1 MEELRSTEILDKEIE
16 ADARKKADKILKN
29 ADSECE
35 RILADVENRVKE
47 ASNQKSEYYKSK
59 IESFEKNLNA
69 SVPLEKER
77 FLADFYAK
85 SVSEALNNYLKKLSL
100 EKRLVLIEK
109 SLQKKSQI
117 VSEKKFNA
125 FVFGIDLSS
134 VKKILSN
141 QKIQI
146 NSIDKISFEKS
157 GEESAFGNE
166 IHEGIILESED
177 RCLRIRL
184 TIDQILREI
193 QDKYSQELA
202 LTLFGGK
209 LPEWV

>member
-35 RILADVENRVKE
+35 RIFADVENRVKE

-209 LPEWV
+209 LPE

>member
-16 ADARKKADKILKN
+16 ADARKKAEKILKN

-85 SVSEALNNYLKKLSL
+85 SVSEALNNYLKNLSL
-100 EKRLVLIEK
+100 EKRLLLIEK

-117 VSEKKFNA
+117 VSGKKFNA
-125 FVFGIDLSS
+125 FVFGIESSS

-146 NSIDKISFEKS
+146 NSIDEISFEKS

>member
-35 RILADVENRVKE
+35 RIFADVENRVKE

>member
-35 RILADVENRVKE
+35 RIFADVENRVKE

-85 SVSEALNNYLKKLSL
+85 SVSETLNNYLKKLSL

-209 LPEWV
+209 LPE

>member
-209 LPEWV
+209 LPE